1 MEIENNRIAP
11 LVTHTSGQGAPVDN
25 QRTGGSSTPAGQ
37 SEHAKSSTD
46 QVSLTGEARQLQELE
61 SQIAS
66 APVVDS
72 KKVEAV
78 RTAVENGTFTVNP
91 ERIAEKLVSLELA
104 LTDAR

>member
-1 MEIENNRIAP
+1 MEIENSRIAP
-11 LVTHTSGQGAPVDN
+11 VVTHTSGQGAPVDK

-37 SEHAKSSTD
+37 SDNAQNTTD
-46 QVSLTGEARQLQELE
+46 QVSLTGAARQLQELE
-61 SQIAS
+61 HQLAT

-78 RTAVENGTFTVNP
+78 RTAIENGTFTVHP
-91 ERIAEKLVSLELA
+91 ERVAEKLISLEQA

>member
-11 LVTHTSGQGAPVDN
+11 AMAHTVGQGAPVDS
-25 QRTGGSSTPAGQ
+25 QRAGGSGSSAGQ
-37 SEHAKSSTD
+37 SKTSTNTTD

-61 SQIAS
+61 TKIAS
-66 APVVDS
+66 APIVDS

-78 RTAVENGTFTVNP
+78 RTAVENGTFTVHS
-91 ERIAEKLVSLELA
+91 ERIAEKLMSLEQA